1 MPKLEKEE
9 EQKIRQWCVK
19 QNIMFIK
26 FTPMGDKGWPDRI
39 AILPNGVHIWIELK
53 REGRKPS
60 KLQHH
65 RLQKLIDH
73 NVMATW
79 FDTADK
85 AIDFLRNELD
95 AIYST

>member
-1 MPKLEKEE
+1 MSKLEKELE
-9 EQKIRQWCVK
+9 KTIKKWCVK
-19 QNIMFIK
+19 KNIMFIK

-39 AILPNGVHIWIELK
+39 AILPNGKHVWIELK

-65 RLQKLIDH
+65 RIQKLIDH

-79 FDTADK
+79 FDSAEE
-85 AIDFLRNELD
+85 AISFLSEELD